1 MVYLLTSESLTNL
14 IQEGKLNILK
24 KSQKLGTN
32 YFFTPT
38 IGIKLYNPK
47 VIFTDRKNI
56 TFQFDKRTNLNLYKM
71 LEYINSIL
79 MKKYKNSS
87 QTIPELNYNLFS
99 ENDDYFNIRVF
110 LPYSKGKYDIQVL
123 DNQSH
128 AEFTPFRIPNKG
140 AVYDIIVVEIRNIWE
155 QPSRSGFN
163 LELKSIEHV

>member
-47 VIFTDRKNI
+47 VIFSDRKNI
-56 TFQFDKRTNLNLYKM
+56 TLQFDKRTNLNLYKM
-71 LEYINSIL
+71 LEFINSIL

-87 QTIPELNYNLFS
+87 QTVPDLNYNLFY
-99 ENDDYFNIRVF
+99 ENDDFFNIRVF
-110 LPYSKGKYDIQVL
+110 LPYSKGKYDIQVT
-123 DNQSH
+123 DN
-128 AEFTPFRIPNKG
+128 ANFIPFRIPNKG
-140 AVYDIIVVEIRNIWE
+140 AVYDIVVVEIRNIWE
-155 QPSRSGFN
+155 QASRSGFN